1 MGQPYVPTLGKDDP
15 YSRAMGLGIPQPGR
29 FESMATSALT
39 MLIESPTQFLREQ
52 LFNVQFLEGETTAP
66 PDTFGMQGPGP
77 GGPMGSLDRGYN
89 SPLVQEA
96 RAPEL
101 ERLAAEN
108 PLIAAHELN
117 KEFELIDLSF
127 DQPTT
132 RLHANY
138 LAERRIRQL
147 RLEAI
152 IAAGPQD
159 ATQITL
165 NLIAGFGAAL
175 TDPINVASA
184 FLPVVATARAFTTLQ
199 RIGQFLPGGRTS
211 RRALQGAVEGAVGA
225 AAVEPF
231 IYLGAADTGWNYTVY
246 DSMLNIVFGAGGG
259 TILQPVA
266 GKVGDISDA
275 RGRAASVRYETN
287 FRTVIAQILEG
298 RPTAVS
304 PVVNPPT
311 PRARTPIEA
320 AVDAPSP
327 VAAADAPSPGAAV
340 DAPSPVAAADAPS
353 PGAAVDAQPAN
364 VDTSSVPVLS
374 DAGEVIAYTRIDEA
388 AVAAR
393 GTPNAQVLRTPDGRL
408 IVAVQRAD
416 IVPTR
421 HKRHATEA
429 EADAA
434 VVAARKKDPDL
445 QVVPIRN
452 KATGEIEE
460 YGFARGVTAD
470 EALAMRQG
478 ASPVDGPM
486 TLDDFSDAGRAEVE
500 AVSQRMIDD
509 AATNRS
515 QQTTD
520 QTAEQAAN
528 NERLAGTEIEP
539 SVADIEQE
547 IAAAEVASD
556 GKTDADLAR
565 LREMDKDI
573 EDAKNYE
580 AVLNEALVCRRVG

>member
-15 YSRAMGLGIPQPGR
+15 YTRAMGLGIPQPGR
-29 FESMATSALT
+29 FDSMAASALS
-39 MLIESPTQFLREQ
+39 LFFENPTELLREQ
-52 LFNVQFLEGETTAP
+52 LFNVQFLEGEITAP

-77 GGPMGSLDRGYN
+77 GGPMEPLDRGYN
-89 SPLVQEA
+89 SPLVQA
-96 RAPEL
+96 ALAPKL
-101 ERLAAEN
+101 EELAAEN
-108 PLIAAHELN
+108 PLIPAHVLN
-117 KEFELIDLSF
+117 EEFKAISLTF
-127 DQPTT
+127 DQDTT
-132 RLHANY
+132 RLHADY
-138 LAERRIRQL
+138 LARRRIEQL
-147 RLEAI
+147 RLDAI

-159 ATQITL
+159 ATQTTL
-165 NLIAGFGAAL
+165 NLIAGFGASL
-175 TDPINVASA
+175 VDPINVASA
-184 FLPVVATARAFTTLQ
+184 FIPVAGTARAFKLTQRLGQSLASPTLK
-199 RIGQFLPGGRTS
+199 RAGQGVL
-211 RRALQGAVEGAVGA
+211 EGTVGA
-225 AAVEPF
+225 AVVEPI
-231 IYLGAADTGWNYTVY
+231 IYLGTQDTGWNYTIY
-246 DSMLNIVFGAGGG
+246 DSLLNIGFGAAAGGV
-259 TILQPVA
+259 LQPV
-266 GKVGDISDA
+266 VGRFLDISDA

-287 FRTVIAQILEG
+287 FKTAIAQMLEG

-311 PRARTPIEA
+311 PRAGTRIEA
-320 AVDAPSP
+320 ATDATTT
-327 VAAADAPSPGAAV
+327 
-340 DAPSPVAAADAPS
+340 PVAAADAPS

-388 AVAAR
+388 TVAAR
-393 GTPNAQVLRTPDGRL
+393 GAPNAQVLRTPDGRY

-452 KATGEIEE
+452 KATGEIEQ

-500 AVSQRMIDD
+500 AASQRMIDD